1 MSLSCKRQHGTAVE
15 PVKLEY
21 HGSNFAF
28 YKLGDCMH
36 ITSPLLSLGFLIYK
50 MDIIFLPYLLA
61 QIVIGSNEVM
71 FLKLWPMVKA
81 HIHGA

>member
-1 MSLSCKRQHGTAVE
+1 
-15 PVKLEY
+15 
-21 HGSNFAF
+21 
-28 YKLGDCMH
+28 MH

-50 MDIIFLPYLLA
+50 MDIIFLPYLLS